1 MDSAFL
7 AAHAS
12 MTRFIAIYTLFVGGT
27 ESFAHNCATGE
38 SFRPPLRHSHSAPD
52 GTH

>member
-7 AAHAS
+7 TVHAS

-38 SFRPPLRHSHSAPD
+38 SFRPPPD
-52 GTH
+52 GTHYKSVAG